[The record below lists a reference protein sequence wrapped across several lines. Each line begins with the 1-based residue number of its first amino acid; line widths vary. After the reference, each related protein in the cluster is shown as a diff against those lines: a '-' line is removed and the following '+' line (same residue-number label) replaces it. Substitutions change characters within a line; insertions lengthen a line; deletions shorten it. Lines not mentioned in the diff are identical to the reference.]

1 MFMILMDG
9 VAWLV
14 VIGLAVLVF
23 MFASAGLGALIG
35 NLIVAARRV
44 GARFGRR

>member
-1 MFMILMDG
+1 MMLMNG

-14 VIGLAVLVF
+14 VIGLCVLVF

-35 NLIVAARRV
+35 NLIVAVRRII
-44 GARFGRR
+44 RPNR